1 MSGGAVVAGLWNV
14 EGAMKRVMMMAA
26 ATLTGMGLAWG
37 GRAASLPA
45 TQLPP
50 TWTYQYL
57 YNGTYWPQIFVG
69 RDPQRDVSTTVP
81 VYLIPVR
88 MIYTDTTGKALSY
101 SPLSPLPGGG
111 TAVQTVLASP
121 LFQPID
127 FTFGGKDIGVTQY
140 LDAFQKVNLWNIG
153 GSLPGYHILL
163 GTPVVGPEQT
173 IRVPAPDGL
182 EIKLVYGARKVLVA
196 EVELVDK
203 KLQAMLPALNIPA
216 GALPVFLMEQTYFY
230 VLGNG
235 CCLAFYHNVT
245 SAGQPYVQ
253 ASYMLDRGA
262 FSQDVAGLSDVLAEW
277 LDNPYLYNT
286 TPCGAYD
293 PGSEFYDLPHFG
305 AFAYRNQGQVYH
317 LEDLGLLPFF
327 LDTSG
332 VTLGGLHGLRDGG
345 TAVCSPQQ

>member
-1 MSGGAVVAGLWNV
+1 MAAEFGR
-14 EGAMKRVMMMAA
+14 EGAMQRLRI
-26 ATLTGMGLAWG
+26 LTGLALVG
-37 GRAASLPA
+37 MALACGARAASLPA

-69 RDPQRDVSTTVP
+69 HNPQRDGTTTVP
-81 VYLIPVR
+81 VYLVPVR
-88 MIYTDTTGKALSY
+88 MIYTDTKGNTLSY
-101 SPLSPLPGGG
+101 SPLTALPDGS
-111 TAVQTVLASP
+111 TAVQNVVASP

-127 FTFGGKDIGVTQY
+127 FRFGGKDIGVTQY
-140 LDAFQKVNLWNIG
+140 LDAFQKVNVWNIG
-153 GSLPGYHILL
+153 GNLPGYHTLL
-163 GTPVVGPEQT
+163 GTPVIEPEQT
-173 IRVPAPDGL
+173 IHIPAADGL
-182 EIKLVYGARKVLVA
+182 KIKLVYGARKVLVA

-203 KLQAMLPALNIPA
+203 KVQAMLPALNIPA
-216 GALPVFLMEQTYFY
+216 GALPIFLMEQTYFY
-230 VLGNG
+230 VPGQG

-245 SAGQPYVQ
+245 GAGQPYVQ

-286 TPCGAYD
+286 TPCGQYD
-293 PGSEFYDLPHFG
+293 PGSEFYALPHYG
-305 AFAYRNQGQVYH
+305 AFSYRSQGKVYH

-332 VTLGGLHGLRDGG
+332 VTLAGLHGLRDGG
-345 TAVCSPQQ
+345 TVVCTPEQ